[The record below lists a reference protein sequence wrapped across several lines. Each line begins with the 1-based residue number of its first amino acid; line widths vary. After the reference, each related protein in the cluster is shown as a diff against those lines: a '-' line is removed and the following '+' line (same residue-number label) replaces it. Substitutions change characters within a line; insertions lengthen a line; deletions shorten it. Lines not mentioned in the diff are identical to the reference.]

1 MNPGSTP
8 AVPVQSLSDGRRRL
22 ATSLLALTMFFTGAC
37 GLVSEYALGAVS
49 SYILGNS
56 IEQMCMTIA
65 VMMLMMAAGS
75 YIQIIFK
82 KNLVETFIH
91 IELAIAIIGGFAP
104 LAMYAAFGFLE
115 HHFILVQ
122 YFFICSMGLLIG
134 LEIPVVLRINQEYS
148 KSLGVNVA
156 NVYGPDYIG
165 AFMGA
170 VIWVYYLL
178 RNFPITEISF
188 MMAGVNLFV
197 AVVTFSYFYS
207 LGLVRKKVVIFILII
222 LTFAALVL
230 GFMNNRRWSVAL
242 EQRLYDDK
250 VVSSIL
256 TKYQQL
262 VMTYRK
268 EADEHRLYINGN
280 LQFSSVDE
288 AIYHEQLVHPVM
300 SLVPDHPKVLILG
313 GGDGMA
319 LREVLKYDDVKSVT
333 LVDIDPD
340 MVEFSRTNPVMTRLN
355 KNALADQRV
364 TVLHP
369 EGVDSQGVKN
379 IFQETGELKTDGNGK
394 PYPDV
399 VKTAVVKVLNIDA
412 DKFIETVREK
422 YNVIIIDFPD
432 PNAIE
437 LAKLYSREFYLKLKN
452 ILSENGMFVVQSTSP
467 YHAKE
472 AFLCVKRTIASA
484 GFAVIPYHDNVP
496 SFGDWGWIL
505 GWKKQA
511 IPHEVIQNRIATMDI
526 KPQTRY
532 ITPEV
537 FRSALVF
544 GKGRLDETNKEINTL
559 MRPVVLDLYT
569 REGWK
574 IE

>member
-1 MNPGSTP
+1 MDPDATP
-8 AVPVQSLSDGRRRL
+8 AMTLSDGRRRL
-22 ATSLLALTMFFTGAC
+22 ATALLALTMFFTGAC

-75 YIQIIFK
+75 YIQIVFK
-82 KNLVETFIH
+82 KNLVTTFIH
-91 IELAIAIIGGFAP
+91 IELAIALIGGYAP
-104 LAMYAAFGFLE
+104 LAMYGAFGFLE

-122 YFFICSMGLLIG
+122 YVFICSMGLLIG

-148 KSLGVNVA
+148 KSLGINVA

-165 AFMGA
+165 AFVGA

-188 MMAGVNLFV
+188 LMAGVNLFV
-197 AVVTFSYFYS
+197 AVLTFAYFFH
-207 LGLVRKKVVIFILII
+207 LGLVKKKIAVFVLIV

-230 GFMNNRRWSVAL
+230 GFMNNRRWNVAL

-250 VVSSIL
+250 VISSIL

-262 VMTYRK
+262 VMTYRA
-268 EADEHRLYINGN
+268 ETEEYRLYINGN

-300 SLVPDHPKVLILG
+300 TLVPDHEKVLILG

-319 LREVLKYDDVKSVT
+319 LREVLKYPDVRSVT
-333 LVDIDPD
+333 LVDLDPD
-340 MVEFSRTNPVMTRLN
+340 MVRFARTNPVMTRLN
-355 KNALADQRV
+355 ENAFADRRV
-364 TVLHP
+364 KAETP
-369 EGVDSQGVKN
+369 SGVRTNGVKPVY
-379 IFQETGELKTDGNGK
+379 QETGVVTTDAKGH
-394 PYPDV
+394 PSPET
-399 VKTAVVKVLNIDA
+399 VKTAVVNVLHLDA
-412 DKFIETVREK
+412 DKFIEIVRDK

-432 PNAIE
+432 PSSIE
-437 LAKLYSREFYLKLKN
+437 LAKLYSREFYLKLQN
-452 ILSENGMFVVQSTSP
+452 VLSENGMTVVQSTSP
-467 YHAKE
+467 YHARE
-472 AFLCVKRTIASA
+472 AFLCVERTMASA
-484 GFAVIPYHDNVP
+484 GFATLPYHDNVP

-505 GWKKQA
+505 GWKKRA
-511 IPHEVIQNRIATMDI
+511 LTEGALRKRIASMDI
-526 KPQTRY
+526 KPGTRY

-537 FRSALVF
+537 FRSAMVF
-544 GKGRLDETNKEINTL
+544 GKERLKSENREINTL
-559 MRPVVLDLYT
+559 MHPVLLDLYT

>member
-1 MNPGSTP
+1 MDPAATP
-8 AVPVQSLSDGRRRL
+8 AMTLTDGRRRL
-22 ATSLLALTMFFTGAC
+22 ATALLALTMFFTGAC

-75 YIQIIFK
+75 YIQIVFK
-82 KNLVETFIH
+82 KNLVTTFIH
-91 IELAIAIIGGFAP
+91 IELAIALIGGYAP

-122 YFFICSMGLLIG
+122 YFFICAMGLLIG

-148 KSLGVNVA
+148 KSLGINVA

-165 AFMGA
+165 AFVGA

-188 MMAGVNLFV
+188 LMAGVNLFV
-197 AVVTFSYFYS
+197 AVLTFAYFFH
-207 LGLVRKKVVIFILII
+207 LGLVKKKAAVTVLIV
-222 LTFAALVL
+222 LTSAALAL
-230 GFMNNRRWSVAL
+230 GFMNNRRWNVAL

-262 VMTYRK
+262 VMTYRA
-268 EADEHRLYINGN
+268 ETDEYRLYINGN
-280 LQFSSVDE
+280 LQFSSLDE

-300 SLVPDHPKVLILG
+300 NLVPDHEKVLILG

-319 LREVLKYDDVKSVT
+319 LREVLKYPDVRSVT
-333 LVDIDPD
+333 LVDLDPD
-340 MVEFSRTNPVMTRLN
+340 MVLFARTNPVMTRMN
-355 KNALADQRV
+355 ENAFADRRV
-364 TVLHP
+364 KAETP
-369 EGVDSQGVKN
+369 SGVRAHGVKPVY
-379 IFQETGELKTDGNGK
+379 QETGAVKTDAKGR
-394 PYPDV
+394 PYPET
-399 VKTAVVKVLNIDA
+399 VKTAVVKVLHLDA
-412 DKFIETVREK
+412 DKFIETVRDK

-432 PNAIE
+432 PSSIE
-437 LAKLYSREFYLKLKN
+437 LAKLYSREFYLKLQN
-452 ILSENGMFVVQSTSP
+452 VLSENGMTVVQSTSP
-467 YHAKE
+467 YHARE
-472 AFLCVKRTIASA
+472 AFLCVERTMASA
-484 GFAVIPYHDNVP
+484 GFATLPYHDNVP

-505 GWKKQA
+505 GWKKRA
-511 IPHEVIQNRIATMDI
+511 LTEEALRKRIASMDI
-526 KPQTRY
+526 KPGTRY

-537 FRSALVF
+537 FRSAMVF
-544 GKGRLDETNKEINTL
+544 GKERLKSENRAINTL
-559 MRPVVLDLYT
+559 MHPVLLDLYT